1 MAFSQDN
8 ARLVAGFSSIAQMGF
23 VLLGIFALRTDGLD
37 GAVLQM
43 VNHGLVVVPMM
54 LIIAFLADRV
64 RSDDLSK
71 MGGLAFRAP
80 FLAAIF
86 LVVTMAVLALP
97 GSANF
102 VGEFYVLRGAFEVDI
117 ALAVIA
123 SLGVAMAGFYALR
136 LYQLSM
142 HNREV
147 EADASAEIST
157 GRGAILGVLVA
168 VIVAL
173 ALYPQLILERVDD
186 SAESHIAAAAKSAG
200 QTPVTEASVGGRP

>member
-1 MAFSQDN
+1 
-8 ARLVAGFSSIAQMGF
+8 
-23 VLLGIFALRTDGLD
+23 
-37 GAVLQM
+37 
-43 VNHGLVVVPMM
+43 
-54 LIIAFLADRV
+54 
-64 RSDDLSK
+64 

-186 SAESHIAAAAKSAG
+186 SAESQIAAAAKSAG